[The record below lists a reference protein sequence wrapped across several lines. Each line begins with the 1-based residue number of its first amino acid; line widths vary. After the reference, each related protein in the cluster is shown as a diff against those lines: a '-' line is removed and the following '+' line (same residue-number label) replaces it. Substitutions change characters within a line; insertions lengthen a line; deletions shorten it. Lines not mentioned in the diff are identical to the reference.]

1 MAFSDKYMESQR
13 DYSSQYQAESEYY
26 RCARAVILLVTYSK
40 KIIIIVPHDLIIII
54 IHGLSVQIFCM
65 HAHVDIKIISDIF
78 FEA

>member
-40 KIIIIVPHDLIIII
+40 KIIIIVPHDLIII
-54 IHGLSVQIFCM
+54 HGLLVQIFCM